1 MPYDSFVETLPIPA
15 RTTDGPSPAAARPS
29 TADAEAAIRTL
40 LAFAGDDPAREGL
53 VDTPSRV
60 ARAYLE
66 LFAGYDIDPHAL
78 LARTFSETDGYDEM
92 VVLRDIAFVSHC
104 EHHMAPFI
112 GTAHVAYLP
121 DRRVVGIS
129 KLARV
134 VEAFARRLQ
143 IQEKLTVQ
151 IADAIDTVLKP
162 LGVAV
167 VLRAQHQCMTMRGV
181 NKPGVSMVTSRM
193 TGGFRKDPA
202 TRREFL
208 AMIGE
213 G

>member
-1 MPYDSFVETLPIPA
+1 MPYDSCVKSLPA
-15 RTTDGPSPAAARPS
+15 RTRDATGLSTSAARPS
-29 TADAEAAIRTL
+29 PEDAESAIRTL
-40 LAFAGDDPAREGL
+40 LKFIGDDPAREGL
-53 VDTPSRV
+53 VDTPTRV
-60 ARAYLE
+60 ARAYVE
-66 LFAGYDIDPHAL
+66 LFAGYDIDPYAL

-104 EHHMAPFI
+104 EHHMVPFT

-121 DRRVVGIS
+121 DLRVVGIS
-129 KLARV
+129 KLVRV

-151 IADAIDTVLKP
+151 VADAIDTVLKP
-162 LGVAV
+162 RGVAV

-193 TGGFRKDPA
+193 TGAFRDNPA

-213 G
+213 A

>member
-1 MPYDSFVETLPIPA
+1 MPYDSCVKSLPA
-15 RTTDGPSPAAARPS
+15 RTRDATGLSTSAARPS
-29 TADAEAAIRTL
+29 PEDAESAIRTL
-40 LAFAGDDPAREGL
+40 LKFIGDDPAREGL
-53 VDTPSRV
+53 VDTPTRV
-60 ARAYLE
+60 ARAYVE
-66 LFAGYDIDPHAL
+66 LFAGYDIDPYAL

-104 EHHMAPFI
+104 EHHMVPFT

-121 DRRVVGIS
+121 DLRVVGIS
-129 KLARV
+129 KLVRV

-151 IADAIDTVLKP
+151 VADAIDTVLKP
-162 LGVAV
+162 RGVAV

-193 TGGFRKDPA
+193 TGAFRENPA

-208 AMIGE
+208 TMIG
-213 G
+213 GA